1 MNLPELFKTRMKSLL
16 GEAYAAFES
25 ALHESAPVSVRLNDK
40 MPEYIA
46 SDDRVE
52 WCDTGYYLPERPLFT
67 ADPLLHA
74 GVYYVQEAS
83 SMFLQ
88 QIIDRCFPAA
98 ERVLDLCAAP
108 GGKSTLLR
116 QCLPDNCLLVS
127 NEINYSR
134 SMILAENLVKWGGP
148 NVIVTNNNPADFR
161 RLPSC
166 FDAIVID
173 APCSGEGMFR
183 KDPGAIV
190 EWSIDNV
197 NKCVVRQRNI
207 LEEVWPALQTGGI
220 LVYSTCTWNR
230 EENEENIA
238 WICET
243 MGAERVLI
251 NTETWPGIV
260 ETDQGYR
267 FYPHR
272 VRGEGFF
279 VSVLRKTSNEQQVF
293 KPKSDTRQWRA
304 DKSGNF
310 EKGLKGL
317 EEPIVLEKNDQL
329 KAFSN
334 RHLTTSLFIDQQLN
348 CIENGLLLATRK
360 GKDLIPA
367 HVLAL
372 SKQLNRN
379 HYESIEVDYPTAISF
394 LKRENLLL
402 PDAPKG
408 YLLICYK
415 DQALGWVKNLGN
427 RCNNLYPQ
435 HWRIRMKL

>member
-1 MNLPELFKTRMKSLL
+1 MKLPELFKIRMKSLL
-16 GEAYAAFES
+16 GDAYDDFES
-25 ALHESAPVSVRLNDK
+25 ALHEPAPVSVRINNKISD
-40 MPEYIA
+40 YSA
-46 SDDRVE
+46 STDRVE

-88 QIIDRCFPAA
+88 QIVDNCFPTA

-116 QCLPDNCLLVS
+116 NYLPESSLLVS

-134 SMILAENLVKWGGP
+134 SMILAENLLKWGGP
-148 NVIVTNNNPADFR
+148 NVIVTNNNPADFS

-183 KDPGAIV
+183 KDPGAID
-190 EWSIDNV
+190 EWSIENV
-197 NKCVVRQRNI
+197 QKCVVRQRNI
-207 LEEVWPALQTGGI
+207 VEEVWPSLQTGGI

-238 WICET
+238 WICDT
-243 MGAERVLI
+243 LGAERVMI
-251 NTETWPGIV
+251 KIDEWPGIV
-260 ETDQGYR
+260 ESDQGYR
-267 FYPHR
+267 FYPHK

-279 VSVLRKTSNEQQVF
+279 VSVLRKTANEQKQF
-293 KPKSDTRQWRA
+293 KPKSDMRQWRVER
-304 DKSGNF
+304 SGTF
-310 EKGLKGL
+310 DKGLQAI
-317 EEPIVLEKNDQL
+317 EEPVILEKNDQI

-334 RHLTTSLFIDQQLN
+334 RHLVTALYIDQQLN

-360 GKDLIPA
+360 GKDFIPA
-367 HVLAL
+367 HALAL
-372 SKQLNRN
+372 SKQLKRDN
-379 HYESIEVDYPTAISF
+379 YESIELDYTTAISY
-394 LKRENLLL
+394 LKRENILL

-408 YLLICYK
+408 HLLIYYK
-415 DQALGWVKNLGN
+415 GQALGWVKNLGN

>member
-1 MNLPELFKTRMKSLL
+1 MKLPELFKIRMKSLL
-16 GEAYAAFES
+16 GDAYDDFES
-25 ALHESAPVSVRLNDK
+25 ALNKQAPVSVRINNK
-40 MPEYIA
+40 MSDYRA
-46 SDDRVE
+46 SSDQVE

-88 QIIDRCFPAA
+88 QIVEHCFPTA

-116 QCLPDNCLLVS
+116 NYLPESCLLVS

-134 SMILAENLVKWGGP
+134 SMILAENLLKWGGP
-148 NVIVTNNNPADFR
+148 NVIVTNNNPADFS
-161 RLPSC
+161 RLPSY

-183 KDPGAIV
+183 KDPGAID
-190 EWSIDNV
+190 EWSIENV
-197 NKCVVRQRNI
+197 QKCVVRQRNI
-207 LEEVWPALQTGGI
+207 VEEVWSSLQTGGI

-238 WICET
+238 WICDT
-243 MGAERVLI
+243 LGAERVMI
-251 NTETWPGIV
+251 KIDEWPGIV
-260 ETDQGYR
+260 ESDQGYR
-267 FYPHR
+267 FYPHK

-279 VSVLRKTSNEQQVF
+279 VSVLRKTANEQKQF
-293 KPKSDTRQWRA
+293 KPKSDMRQWRV
-304 DKSGNF
+304 DRSGTF
-310 EKGLKGL
+310 DKGLQAI
-317 EEPIVLEKNDQL
+317 EEPVILEKNDQL

-334 RHLTTSLFIDQQLN
+334 RHLVTALYIDQQLN

-367 HVLAL
+367 HALAL
-372 SKQLNRN
+372 SKQLKRDN
-379 HYESIEVDYPTAISF
+379 YESIELDYKTAISY
-394 LKRENLLL
+394 LKRENILL

-408 YLLICYK
+408 HLLICYK
-415 DQALGWVKNLGN
+415 GQALGWVKNLGN